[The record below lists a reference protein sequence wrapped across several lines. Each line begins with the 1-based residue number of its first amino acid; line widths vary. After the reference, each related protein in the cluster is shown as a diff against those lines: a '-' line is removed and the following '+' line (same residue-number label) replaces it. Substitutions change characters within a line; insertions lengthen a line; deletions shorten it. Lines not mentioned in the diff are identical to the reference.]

1 MENIMKIVKY
11 HEESGLLIKCVG
23 EVSENE
29 SKELKDEFL
38 SMFLD
43 IWAAGLLRNLLTG
56 KGTIQADEG
65 SSRVEQDF

>member
-1 MENIMKIVKY
+1 MKIVKY

-56 KGTIQADEG
+56 KGTI
-65 SSRVEQDF
+65 

>member
-1 MENIMKIVKY
+1 MKIVKY

-43 IWAAGLLRNLLTG
+43 I
-56 KGTIQADEG
+56 
-65 SSRVEQDF
+65 